1 MEKNKL
7 IKIIISVYFAV
18 IILVS
23 VMHLIVDLDNKKN
36 DKIKSVKELSHILT
50 PVLIESIKKNNYIR
64 VKEVTESF
72 FKKEFITK
80 ILVFDSENNKFSES
94 KKINK
99 SDNYLFFHTSLKTN
113 EGPLGKLAF
122 FSDRPLVFYGLL
134 ESIGKIVV
142 FFIINLV
149 LLFVFIKYY
158 LEKKIINYIDAFW
171 RTKQIV
177 FSVNSDLKIE
187 ESLSGYNEEFFKKDI
202 VGEDIFKFLYQ
213 GVQKE
218 SMAFKDITT
227 GWSLAFHHDE
237 LQFNMVKEKFG
248 EKISFN
254 EEKKFNALYIPMFD
268 KRKKVS
274 KVVCVLQD
282 FTESE
287 CLIKS
292 LKDGHRE
299 YTLIQEIFNSE
310 NKKRISQNLERS
322 LRFSIGEL
330 DEIISIS
337 SELLSGKS
345 LLSKIEKYLQKIK
358 ELNPDLEILNKEI
371 ISLENEMKFWNYSD
385 PKEELQLDIVEKISF
400 FTLLILKY
408 SKIADKF
415 FNLNLNVTV
424 AIHYKIIERLQNVK
438 NIIRNIFRYVPGLED
453 LDDKKLKYIIK
464 ITKMYP
470 DFEGTMEVISR
481 RSKFVSFLL
490 TAIMEEKL
498 AKQLGDL
505 SYQVN
510 NLPKLDKLDEVTLK
524 ENLVIP
530 YKNLVEETKN
540 IEQHFRDSYMKEKNK
555 KAS

>member
-7 IKIIISVYFAV
+7 IKIIISVYFVV

-36 DKIKSVKELSHILT
+36 DKIKSIKELSHILE
-50 PVLIESIKKNNYIR
+50 PILIESIKENNYIK
-64 VKEVTESF
+64 VKEVTEYF

-80 ILVFDSENNKFSES
+80 ILVFDSENKKFSES

-99 SDNYLFFHTSLKTN
+99 SNNYLTFHITLKIK
-113 EGPLGKLAF
+113 EGSFGKVAF

-134 ESIGKIVV
+134 ESIGKMVV
-142 FFIINLV
+142 FFVVNVV
-149 LLFVFIKYY
+149 LIFVFIKLY
-158 LEKKIINYIDAFW
+158 LERKIINYIDAFW
-171 RTKQIV
+171 RTKQIA
-177 FSVNSDLKIE
+177 FSINSDLKIE
-187 ESLSGYNEEFFKKDI
+187 ESLSSYNQEFFKKDI
-202 VGEDIFKFLYQ
+202 VGEDILKFLYQ
-213 GVQKE
+213 GIQKE
-218 SMAFKDITT
+218 SMAFKDITA

-237 LQFNMVKEKFG
+237 FQFNMVKEKFG
-248 EKISFN
+248 EKISFD
-254 EEKKFNALYIPMFD
+254 EEKKFNALYIPIFD
-268 KRKKVS
+268 KGKKVS

-287 CLIKS
+287 RLISS
-292 LKDGHRE
+292 LKTGHRE
-299 YTLIQEIFNSE
+299 YTLIQEIFNIE
-310 NKKRISQNLERS
+310 NKKRVSQNLERS

-330 DEIISIS
+330 DEVISIS
-337 SELLSGKS
+337 SDLLNGKS
-345 LLSKIEKYLQKIK
+345 LLTKIEKYLKKIK
-358 ELNPDLEILNKEI
+358 ELNPDLETLNKEV
-371 ISLENEMKFWNYSD
+371 ISFENEMKFWNYSD
-385 PKEELQLDIVEKISF
+385 PKEELQLDIVEKISS

-424 AIHYKIIERLQNVK
+424 AIHYKIMERLQNVK
-438 NIIRNIFRYVPGLED
+438 NIIRNIFRYVPGLEN

-490 TAIMEEKL
+490 KAIMEEKL

-505 SYQVN
+505 SYLVN
-510 NLPKLDKLDEVTLK
+510 NLPKLDKLDEVSLK

-530 YKNLVEETKN
+530 YKNLVEDTKN
-540 IEQHFRDSYMKEKNK
+540 IEQYFRDSYMKEKNK